1 MFKLS
6 LYLLPLLSLSLKFI
20 QGFCL
25 PLGFPHMAISRGSVS
40 EVFL

>member
-6 LYLLPLLSLSLKFI
+6 LYLPPSHSLSQI
-20 QGFCL
+20 HSRPRL
-25 PLGFPHMAISRGSVS
+25 PPGFPHMAISRGSVS